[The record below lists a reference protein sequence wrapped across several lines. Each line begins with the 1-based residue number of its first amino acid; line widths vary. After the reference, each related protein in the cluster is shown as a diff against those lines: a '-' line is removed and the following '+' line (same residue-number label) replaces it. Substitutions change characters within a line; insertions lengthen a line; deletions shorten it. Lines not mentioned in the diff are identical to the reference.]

1 VEELAKVE
9 RELEKQAARA
19 APKMKKEDFT
29 KGRLINHRE
38 RFAKDRTVE
47 EQQAGPPMDREAMK
61 AYTRTLPTPP
71 KSEIPFGTCQMG
83 YPHTGAFARHRIRSD
98 DMDSTPSNSAR
109 TSKSVMNTARERER
123 IDAYLRKKNPTD
135 SEADQTRMGGAYAY
149 CTSNM
154 VSKNL
159 PALPNGGP
167 HRILGPNSGFQVKK

>member
-1 VEELAKVE
+1 MKVEGELAK
-9 RELEKQAARA
+9 QAQRA
-19 APKMKKEDFT
+19 KPKMDSKDFT
-29 KGRLINHRE
+29 TGRLINHRE
-38 RFAKDRTVE
+38 RFAKDRTE
-47 EQQAGPPMDREAMK
+47 AQQVAGPPMDREIAK

-83 YPHTGAFARHRIRSD
+83 YPHTGAFARHRVKSD
-98 DMDSTPSNSAR
+98 DMDSTPSHTAR
-109 TSKSVMNTARERER
+109 TSKSVINTARERER
-123 IDAYLRKKNPTD
+123 IDAYLRKKMPPD

-167 HRILGPNSGFQVKK
+167 HRILGPNAGFQVKK